1 MKVAI
6 YSRVSTNVQTT
17 ENQLLPLKEYV
28 QRMNY
33 ELVNIYQDEG
43 ISGSKGRDQR
53 PALNE
58 MMKDAVKGKF
68 KKVLVF
74 DVSRLGRS
82 LKDLINIMT
91 DMKNQNIDFYFY
103 NQGIDTTS
111 STGQMMF
118 NLLGVLAQWELGQI
132 SERSKAGIA
141 RARAQGKTIGRPT
154 TINESVEKS
163 VLMLRDKEYGI
174 RKIATELKIGVG
186 SVMRILQK
194 EELKDEKYDVPVI
207 SQAM

>member
-17 ENQLLPLKEYV
+17 ENQLLPLNEYV
-28 QRMNY
+28 ERMNY
-33 ELVNIYQDEG
+33 KLVNIYQDEG

-91 DMKNQNIDFYFY
+91 DLKNQNIDFYFY

-194 EELKDEKYDVPVI
+194 EELKDEKYDVPLI
-207 SQAM
+207 SQSM

>member
-28 QRMNY
+28 ERMNY

>member
-17 ENQLLPLKEYV
+17 ENQLLPLNEYV
-28 QRMNY
+28 ERMNY

-91 DMKNQNIDFYFY
+91 DLKNQNIDFYFY

-141 RARAQGKTIGRPT
+141 RARAEGKTIGRPT

-194 EELKDEKYDVPVI
+194 EELKDEKYDVPLI

>member
-28 QRMNY
+28 ERINY

-91 DMKNQNIDFYFY
+91 DLKNQNIDFYFY

-186 SVMRILQK
+186 SVMRILKK

-207 SQAM
+207 SQSM

>member
-28 QRMNY
+28 ERMNY

-141 RARAQGKTIGRPT
+141 RARAEGKTIGRPT

>member
-28 QRMNY
+28 ERMNY

-43 ISGSKGRDQR
+43 ISASKGRDQR

-91 DMKNQNIDFYFY
+91 DLKNQNIDFYFY

-186 SVMRILQK
+186 SVMRILKK

-207 SQAM
+207 SQSM

>member
-6 YSRVSTNVQTT
+6 YSRVSTNLQTT
-17 ENQLLPLKEYV
+17 DNQLLPLKDYV
-28 QRMNY
+28 ERMNY

-43 ISGSKGRDQR
+43 ISGSKGRDKR
-53 PALNE
+53 PALDE

-91 DMKNQNIDFYFY
+91 DLKNQNIDFYFY

-132 SERSKAGIA
+132 SERSKAGIE
-141 RARAQGKTIGRPT
+141 RARAEGKVIGRPT

-163 VLMLRDKEYGI
+163 ILMLRDKDYGI

-186 SVMRILQK
+186 SVMRVIKKQ
-194 EELKDEKYDVPVI
+194 ELNDEKYNVPVI

>member
-28 QRMNY
+28 ERMNY

-91 DMKNQNIDFYFY
+91 DLKNQNIDFYFY

-132 SERSKAGIA
+132 SKRSKAGIA

-194 EELKDEKYDVPVI
+194 EELKDEKYAVPVI
-207 SQAM
+207 SQSM

>member
-17 ENQLLPLKEYV
+17 ENQLLPLNEYV
-28 QRMNY
+28 ERMNY

-91 DMKNQNIDFYFY
+91 DLKNQNIDFYFY

-194 EELKDEKYDVPVI
+194 QELYDEKYDVPVI

>member
-28 QRMNY
+28 ERMNY

-186 SVMRILQK
+186 SVMRILKK

-207 SQAM
+207 SQAI

>member
-17 ENQLLPLKEYV
+17 ENQLLPLNEYV
-28 QRMNY
+28 ERMNY

-91 DMKNQNIDFYFY
+91 DLKNQNIDFYFY

-141 RARAQGKTIGRPT
+141 RARTQGKTIGRPT

>member
-17 ENQLLPLKEYV
+17 ENQLLPLNEYV
-28 QRMNY
+28 ERMNY

-91 DMKNQNIDFYFY
+91 DLKNQNIDFYFY

>member
-17 ENQLLPLKEYV
+17 ENQLLPLNEYV
-28 QRMNY
+28 ERMNY

-91 DMKNQNIDFYFY
+91 DLKNQNIDFYFY

-141 RARAQGKTIGRPT
+141 RARTQGKTIGRPT

-194 EELKDEKYDVPVI
+194 QELYDEKYDVPVI

>member
-28 QRMNY
+28 ERMNY

-91 DMKNQNIDFYFY
+91 DLKNQNIDFYFY

-141 RARAQGKTIGRPT
+141 RARAEGKTIGRPT

-194 EELKDEKYDVPVI
+194 EELKDPKYDVPVI
-207 SQAM
+207 SQSM